1 MIGLKI
7 VELIVLL
14 LEIKFK
20 KLPLDNSKLK
30 SNVWLSRFLEGDS
43 TFQIR
48 ITKGK
53 YNHISTYY
61 KISQERL
68 KSELLKRYKDIMH
81 NRANLFLGSLSEI
94 YLSKFDRSDKQNF
107 YRARST
113 SKLRANKVIKYF
125 NNFPLFSSKYLDFL
139 SFQEAQNLIVQNT
152 QHKKY
157 GLVGLNKI
165 KNLKIV

>member
-1 MIGLKI
+1 
-7 VELIVLL
+7 
-14 LEIKFK
+14 
-20 KLPLDNSKLK
+20 
-30 SNVWLSRFLEGDS
+30 
-43 TFQIR
+43 
-48 ITKGK
+48 
-53 YNHISTYY
+53 
-61 KISQERL
+61 
-68 KSELLKRYKDIMH
+68 MH

-94 YLSKFDRSDKQNF
+94 YLSKFDRSDKQKF